1 MAIDWKVTASA
12 LVREA
17 IVELLNRGEDCPP
30 VREVGRAIST
40 HDTLPIIPLGRDS
53 FLCFQELDIHCMQS
67 FCCDSQI
74 GGGVQPKSVNDDQ
87 KKGAIPTEGAEPV
100 KRSGPKL
107 VIRIDLERAGN
118 GRRRGK
124 RVHHP

>member
-1 MAIDWKVTASA
+1 MTQSGHLNAFAGVMSVLDLAAPWARSRSHHIDA
-12 LVREA
+12 R
-17 IVELLNRGEDCPP
+17 
-30 VREVGRAIST
+30 
-40 HDTLPIIPLGRDS
+40 IPLGRDP
-53 FLCFQELDIHCMQS
+53 FLCFQELDIHCMES
-67 FCCDSQI
+67 SRCDSQI
-74 GGGVQPKSVNDDQ
+74 GGDVQPKSVNDDQ

-124 RVHHP
+124 RVRHP

>member
-1 MAIDWKVTASA
+1 MQ
-12 LVREA
+12 
-17 IVELLNRGEDCPP
+17 
-30 VREVGRAIST
+30 
-40 HDTLPIIPLGRDS
+40 DTLSIILLGDP
-53 FLCFQELDIHCMQS
+53 FLCFQELDIHCMES
-67 FCCDSQI
+67 SCCDSQI

-124 RVHHP
+124 RVQHP

>member
-1 MAIDWKVTASA
+1 MVLDLAT
-12 LVREA
+12 
-17 IVELLNRGEDCPP
+17 
-30 VREVGRAIST
+30 
-40 HDTLPIIPLGRDS
+40 GRDP
-53 FLCFQELDIHCMQS
+53 FLRFQELDIHCMES
-67 FCCDSQI
+67 CCCDSQI

-124 RVHHP
+124 RVQHP

>member
-1 MAIDWKVTASA
+1 MH
-12 LVREA
+12 LQGCLEF
-17 IVELLNRGEDCPP
+17 GC
-30 VREVGRAIST
+30 
-40 HDTLPIIPLGRDS
+40 PLGGKSVAPYRCRILYLLFYWGVTLS
-53 FLCFQELDIHCMQS
+53 CGFQELDIHCMES
-67 FCCDSQI
+67 SCCDSQI

-124 RVHHP
+124 RVQHP